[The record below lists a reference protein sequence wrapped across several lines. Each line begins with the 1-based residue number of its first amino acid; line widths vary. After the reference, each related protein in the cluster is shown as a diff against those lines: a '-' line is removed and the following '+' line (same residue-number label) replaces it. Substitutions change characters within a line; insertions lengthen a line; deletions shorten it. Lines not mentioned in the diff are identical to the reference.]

1 MLLFIE
7 GSGTFQLINAGYNSE
22 PSKVL
27 VDGSHR
33 NDCGR
38 SCSITAGGNHQ
49 ITVQFNNIITSWD
62 IMFQDI
68 GSIKKIDLSNFISN
82 SVTTM
87 VSMFQRCSNLETV
100 IFGNIDVSSITTMF
114 FSFESCPNLISID
127 FSNMVFTNLNR
138 MIRTFQS
145 CISLVSVNLKK
156 YTTHFS

>member
-1 MLLFIE
+1 MKAKKYTFYQRKQRGKRRIKHPFLNLYIIIFILLISCLSDSILNEDISEVLLFIE

-100 IFGNIDVSSITTMF
+100 ILEI
-114 FSFESCPNLISID
+114 
-127 FSNMVFTNLNR
+127 
-138 MIRTFQS
+138 
-145 CISLVSVNLKK
+145 
-156 YTTHFS
+156 